1 MCWLPLVE
9 VFWHMTPT
17 SSEWVQS
24 VIMAW
29 EHWDRSVS
37 DPEHLTSSYA
47 IRPLPRP
54 KKAWDFTCAFNLVQ
68 NEGKLWNLSQ
78 SNQLKF
84 TRHVLIFYFFL
95 LSTKIHAP
103 AVPQLSA
110 DDTGGV
116 SVKQVVT
123 DGPPHTQHIVV
134 DLQPALVWCSMA
146 IHQPYSGRCG
156 YSTIKVPIIFKYQLL
171 RRDWCNSDKFD
182 KGFFRNTLW
191 IFSRYTVA
199 FWFYR
204 GIVKLIVYTI
214 LVSPDYFTCDF
225 AEWHY

>member
-24 VIMAW
+24 VIMAC

-78 SNQLKF
+78 SKQLKF
-84 TRHVLIFYFFL
+84 TRHALILFCFLFVHKDPRTCCTLIVCRRHRRRFGQTSRHRRSPTHPAYCRRPPAGLGLVLHGHSPTVF
-95 LSTKIHAP
+95 
-103 AVPQLSA
+103 
-110 DDTGGV
+110 
-116 SVKQVVT
+116 
-123 DGPPHTQHIVV
+123 
-134 DLQPALVWCSMA
+134 W
-146 IHQPYSGRCG
+146 
-156 YSTIKVPIIFKYQLL
+156 
-171 RRDWCNSDKFD
+171 
-182 KGFFRNTLW
+182 TLW
-191 IFSRYTVA
+191 LFNHKSSYHLQISVTTS
-199 FWFYR
+199 W
-204 GIVKLIVYTI
+204 LM
-214 LVSPDYFTCDF
+214 
-225 AEWHY
+225 